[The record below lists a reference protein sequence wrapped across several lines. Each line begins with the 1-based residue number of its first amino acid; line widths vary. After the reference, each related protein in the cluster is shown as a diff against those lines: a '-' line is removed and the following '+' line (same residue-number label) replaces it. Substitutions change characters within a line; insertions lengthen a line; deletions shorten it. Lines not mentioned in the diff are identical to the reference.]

1 MCSHAGKLV
10 TPTGRRPPNRPLVS
24 CVLTTRDRPRFL
36 DIALRCFRSQT
47 YRERELLIVDD
58 GARYPA
64 DRGRI
69 EAAGGRLLR
78 VEPDTPLG
86 TKLNVGVREARGA
99 FCQKVDDD
107 DWYAPRFLDTMVGM
121 LYHVRSVVCRPTIAF
136 VTPFLLFETAR
147 WDLRVSRP
155 RNIPGATLLF
165 SRDDW
170 EAVPFRGVRSHE
182 DLWFLIDQR
191 RRGIEFLPVD
201 ALEQFVA
208 IRHQADAD
216 ARGHT
221 WTHNPNGERL
231 ESQMTRLPKYS
242 RPPEALLPGWAR
254 SFYRQL
260 HRDARVRAG

>member
-1 MCSHAGKLV
+1 
-10 TPTGRRPPNRPLVS
+10 VS
-24 CVLTTRDRPRFL
+24 CVLATRDRPRFL
-36 DIALRCFRSQT
+36 DIALRCYRSQT
-47 YRERELLIVDD
+47 YRERELLVVDD

-64 DRGRI
+64 DRERI

-86 TKLNVGVREARGA
+86 TKLNVAIGETRGA
-99 FCQKVDDD
+99 LCQKVDDD

-121 LYHVRSVVCRPTIAF
+121 LDHGRSVVCRPTIAF
-136 VTPFLLFETAR
+136 VTPFLLFETGR

-170 EAVPFRGVRSHE
+170 EAVPFRAVRSHE
-182 DLWFLIDQR
+182 DLWFLMDQR

-208 IRHQADAD
+208 IRHRADAGE
-216 ARGHT
+216 RGHT
-221 WTHNPNGERL
+221 WTHNPDGERM
-231 ESQMTRLPKYS
+231 ESEMMRLPKHS
-242 RPPEALLPGWAR
+242 RAPEAVLPHWAR
-254 SFYRQL
+254 SFYRHLYLNAQ
-260 HRDARVRAG
+260 ARTG